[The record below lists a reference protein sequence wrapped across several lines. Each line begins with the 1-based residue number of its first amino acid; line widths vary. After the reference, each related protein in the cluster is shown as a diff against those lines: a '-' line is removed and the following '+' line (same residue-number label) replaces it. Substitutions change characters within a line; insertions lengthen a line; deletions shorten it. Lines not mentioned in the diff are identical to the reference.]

1 MPNTKKRLWWVS
13 QKKDWL
19 RLVLKIAV
27 RRFGY
32 LLDLDV
38 ILKYVYFMLKFNFIA
53 NKKKHG

>member
-38 ILKYVYFMLKFNFIA
+38 ILKYVYFMLKFSL
-53 NKKKHG
+53 